1 MRVNAFSYH
10 TRSAHNGHTFL
21 FSFLEDG
28 PRNLGIHVR
37 ANLDTVR
44 EGVDVRGESLLDFL
58 QNSPVFFGGNETDRQ
73 PFGTEASSTA
83 DTVKVLVR
91 YLREVV
97 VDDNVDAFNIHTTP
111 EQVSGH

>member
-37 ANLDTVR
+37 ANLDTGMWPVQQKMR
-44 EGVDVRGESLLDFL
+44 ESALCPE
-58 QNSPVFFGGNETDRQ
+58 NSPV
-73 PFGTEASSTA
+73 
-83 DTVKVLVR
+83 
-91 YLREVV
+91 
-97 VDDNVDAFNIHTTP
+97 
-111 EQVSGH
+111 